1 MKNST
6 YIKNNY
12 KSSTITRMKS
22 IYGFKTLK
30 EIDESSVVTE
40 ALKKFEVFGNNPR
53 HTQEILFDQIDFEL
67 DLRHKK
73 IQSLR
78 EKYLVEQN

>member
-12 KSSTITRMKS
+12 KSSTIPRLKE

-40 ALKKFEVFGNNPR
+40 VLKKFEIFGNNP
-53 HTQEILFDQIDFEL
+53 HNTQDILFNQIDFEL
-67 DLRHKK
+67 DLRYNKF
-73 IQSLR
+73 QSLKK
-78 EKYLVEQN
+78 KYLAVSK

>member
-12 KSSTITRMKS
+12 KSSTIPRLKE

-40 ALKKFEVFGNNPR
+40 VLKKFETFGNNP
-53 HTQEILFDQIDFEL
+53 HNTQDILFNQIDFEL
-67 DLRHKK
+67 DLRYNKF
-73 IQSLR
+73 QSLKK
-78 EKYLVEQN
+78 KYLAVSN